1 MKSQERQQF
10 WQQHVDAWQASDLSG
25 AAFCKQHDLNY
36 AQFNYWRRKFQPV
49 DAAAKSAGFA
59 QVTQLAT
66 SASSADG
73 LGVHLPSGTVS
84 VKLVVRYSKRLAS
97 SSLALQSSL
106 LAG

>member
-59 QVTQLAT
+59 QVTQLVT

-73 LGVHLPSGTVS
+73 LAVHLPSGISFSGVNAGN
-84 VKLVVRYSKRLAS
+84 LDVVLAI
-97 SSLALQSSL
+97 LRQL
-106 LAG
+106 